1 MQNDFRTFS
10 SCRRERDNSEAEK
23 AQHMKQIHD
32 LQEHIKEKESHFL
45 ALEEQVSYPFSII
58 FALYNKNDMHFLVL
72 HGISIR
78 IARCWHSWVY
88 IHFFQLSGISSE

>member
-45 ALEEQVSYPFSII
+45 ALEEQVSYPFSIFLLCITRMTCI
-58 FALYNKNDMHFLVL
+58 FWSYMELVL
-72 HGISIR
+72 ELQDVGILGYIY
-78 IARCWHSWVY
+78 IAFNYQV
-88 IHFFQLSGISSE
+88 